1 MGGSGSGRQGGRATV
16 ESGLRFDIDAMV
28 RRGVIQPGAHV
39 GGEMKFQFYEDE
51 LAIEFESSATN
62 PRNSWLRLRYAICDH
77 WTGEQHQID
86 DKIYLTASRPWFG
99 GQRWW
104 FVCPNENRRVRKLY
118 LPLGARRFRSR
129 GAYRLAYASQRE
141 TVHDRAMRRAQKLRR
156 RLGDDPMDG
165 HYPEKPP
172 RMRGAT
178 YDRLLNKL
186 IAADRVADE
195 RMLLL
200 ASKLGAG
207 RPPRR
212 RIR

>member
-1 MGGSGSGRQGGRATV
+1 MGGRGSGQQGGRPTV
-16 ESGLRFDIDAMV
+16 ESAWRFDIDALV
-28 RRGVIQPGAHV
+28 RGGAIKAGKYV
-39 GGEMKFQFYEDE
+39 EGSLKLPSCDDE

-62 PRNSWLRLRYAICDH
+62 PRNSWLRLRYAICDY

-141 TVHDRAMRRAQKLRR
+141 TVHDRAWRREHKLRR

-165 HYPEKPP
+165 HYPEKPL
-172 RMRGAT
+172 RMRWAT
-178 YDRLLNKL
+178 YN
-186 IAADRVADE
+186 
-195 RMLLL
+195 
-200 ASKLGAG
+200 
-207 RPPRR
+207 
-212 RIR
+212 RILKRIPIILKHSLHA